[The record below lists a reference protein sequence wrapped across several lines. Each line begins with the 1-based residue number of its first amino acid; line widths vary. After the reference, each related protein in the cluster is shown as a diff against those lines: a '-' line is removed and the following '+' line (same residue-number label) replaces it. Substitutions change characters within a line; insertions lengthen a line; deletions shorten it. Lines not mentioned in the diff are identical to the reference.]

1 MTTFS
6 FANLDAWA
14 RQTEARMNAVIK
26 GSTQE
31 VARIAQTPKAKGG
44 RMPVDTGMLRNS
56 FQSSLNG
63 STSLSGGDSYVM
75 VAASM
80 KAGDVAQFGWTAA
93 YARRI
98 NYGFVGED
106 SLGRSYNQ
114 QGAHFLEGAAM
125 QWPSIVAGEVTKAQA
140 AVARSAG

>member
-1 MTTFS
+1 MTTFT
-6 FANLDAWA
+6 FANLDQWA
-14 RQTEARMNAVIK
+14 KQTQERMNAVVR

-31 VARIAQTPKAKGG
+31 VAKRAQTPRAKGG

-63 STSLSGGDSYVM
+63 STSLTGGDSYVM

-80 KAGDVAQFGWTAA
+80 EAGDVAEFGWTAA

-98 NYGFVGED
+98 NYGFAGTD
-106 SLGRSYNQ
+106 SKGRTYNQ
-114 QGAHFLEGAAM
+114 QGAHFLEGATM
-125 QWPSIVAGEVTKAQA
+125 QWPAIVAAEVAKAKA
-140 AVARSAG
+140 AVG